1 MHILYNAITL
11 NFIWWNF
18 MESTNDRVIQQ
29 MQALIENWAG
39 CQDPRSIFL
48 SCYQLMTHNTLQA
61 IERDEFYDS
70 NWVHHLLNRFA
81 DYYFI
86 ALDAYES
93 DPQAAPLVWQ
103 LAHDATRNPKAMAI
117 QSLLLGVNAHINY
130 DLVLTL
136 VDMLSP
142 EWNTLDDVQRENRHS
157 DHDRVNTIIAAS
169 IDAVQDDIL
178 APAMP
183 IMEFIDDVFGSLD
196 EYLISHLIR
205 NWRNDVWKHA
215 TQLLCMESKENQ
227 AAFIARVEE
236 DALKIGRLIYRG

>member
-1 MHILYNAITL
+1 MV
-11 NFIWWNF
+11 
-18 MESTNDRVIQQ
+18 STNDRVIQQ
-29 MQALIENWAG
+29 MQALIENWTG
-39 CQDPRSIFL
+39 SQDSRSIFL
-48 SCYQLMTHNTLQA
+48 SCYQLMTRNTLQA

-70 NWVHHLLNRFA
+70 NWVHQLLKRFA
-81 DYYFI
+81 DYYFV
-86 ALDAYES
+86 ALDAYEA
-93 DPQAAPLVWQ
+93 DPQAAPMVWQ
-103 LAHDATRNPKAMAI
+103 LAHNATRNPKAMAI

-136 VDMLSP
+136 VDVLSP
-142 EWNTLDDVQRENRHS
+142 EWNSLDEVQRENRHS

-178 APAMP
+178 EPAMP
-183 IMEFIDDVFGSLD
+183 IMDFIDDVFGSLD

-227 AAFIARVEE
+227 TAFIAQVEE
-236 DALKIGRLIYRG
+236 DALKIGRLIYKG